1 MDGRMNVMV
10 QDTATERAIRIRHPD
25 RLYIG
30 GQWVAPIDRG
40 SIEIVSAH
48 SEQVFATV
56 AAAGPLDMDAAVAAA
71 RAAFDEGE
79 WPLLSPEERG
89 AALGRLHAALQ
100 KREPELVNAWIEGIG
115 ALATVAPFV
124 IGGGL
129 FTLRYYADLAET
141 FPFVEPQAPADGIG
155 EAMIVREPVGVAVAI
170 APWNNPFGIMIS
182 KVAGALLAGCTVIM
196 KPAPETP
203 LEAYIIAEAA
213 EEAGIPAGV
222 INLVPAGRDASDH
235 LIRNLGVDKVS
246 LTGSTIAGK
255 RVAQVCG
262 ERLARY
268 TLELGGKSAAV
279 VMADADLEA
288 AARILTQTI
297 VMSAGQV
304 CATLSRVIVA
314 REVHDEL
321 VALIRSGMEQVR
333 IGNPF
338 DPEAQLGPLAMERQ
352 RDRVEEY
359 IGIGRAEG
367 AILVHGGGR
376 PTHLPKGWY
385 VEPTLFTG
393 VDPLMRIAREEI
405 FGPVLSVL
413 SFADEEE
420 AIRIANDSDF
430 GLFGAVFTADRDT
443 ALRVA
448 RRMRTGTV
456 CHNAFRFDPYLPFG
470 GFKQSGIGREGGIEG
485 VMAYTELKSIL
496 LDGPGARP

>member
-1 MDGRMNVMV
+1 MNVMA
-10 QDTATERAIRIRHPD
+10 QDVVGTRAVRIKHPD
-25 RLYIG
+25 KLYIG
-30 GQWVAPIDRG
+30 GAWVAPAGGG
-40 SIEIVSAH
+40 SIDVISAH
-48 SEQVFATV
+48 SEAVIATV
-56 AAAGPLDMDAAVAAA
+56 AEASPSDMDAAVTAA
-71 RAAFDEGE
+71 RAAFDEGD
-79 WPLLSPEERG
+79 WPRLSPEERG
-89 AALGRLHAALQ
+89 AALGRLHEALQ
-100 KREPELVNAWIEGIG
+100 KREPELVGAWIDGIG

-124 IGGGL
+124 IGGGM
-129 FTLRYYADLAET
+129 FTLRYYADLAAT
-141 FPFVEPQAPADGIG
+141 FPFVVPQDPADGIG
-155 EAMIVREPVGVAVAI
+155 EAMVVREPVGVAVAI

-182 KVAGALLAGCTVIM
+182 KVGGALLAGCTVIM

-213 EEAGIPAGV
+213 EEAGIPPGV
-222 INLVPAGRDASDH
+222 VNLVPAGREAADH
-235 LIRNLGVDKVS
+235 LVRNPGVDKVS

-279 VMADADLEA
+279 VMADADLESA
-288 AARILTQTI
+288 AKILTQTI
-297 VMSAGQV
+297 IMSAGQV
-304 CATLSRVIVA
+304 CASLSRVIVT
-314 REVHDEL
+314 REAHDHL
-321 VALIRSGMEQVR
+321 VELIRGEMDKVR
-333 IGNPF
+333 VGSPL
-338 DPEAQLGPLAMERQ
+338 DPDAQLGPVAMERQ
-352 RDRVEEY
+352 RTRIEEY

-367 AILVHGGGR
+367 ATLVHGGGR

-385 VEPTLFTG
+385 VEPALFTG
-393 VDPLMRIAREEI
+393 VTCSMRIAREEI

-443 ALRVA
+443 ALRIA

-470 GFKQSGIGREGGIEG
+470 GFKQSGVGREGGIEG

-496 LDGPGARP
+496 LDGPGAGA